1 MIQSIR
7 ERPVVDRITSVAIG
21 IAADPDDSDELRLQ
35 KTLLVSGSTMIAVAG
50 FLWSLIYFFFG
61 EYRAAA
67 IPFSYSI
74 ISSVSIVLYGL
85 TRRYQFFRFSQLLL
99 ILLLPFLLMI
109 ALGGFVNS
117 SAVILWALLC
127 PLGALLF
134 SEPGRAPWWFLA
146 YAFLVVLSGFL
157 QPFSRESN
165 NLSPTVITIF
175 FVMNIV
181 AISAIAFILL
191 YYFVYQKNTF
201 LRLLA
206 IEQDKSERLLLNILP
221 KEVAEVLKVENRVVA
236 DYYQGASILFADLV
250 GFTPLTA
257 EMEPKKMVELL
268 NEIYSQFDDLVEKY
282 DLEKIRT
289 IGDNYM
295 VVSGVPRLREDHAEA
310 VANMALDMRAFLG
323 EFRNSAGKRI
333 QCRIGINSGPLVAG
347 VVGRRKF
354 QYDVWGDAVN
364 VASRMESQGVP
375 DRVQI
380 TAATRELIKDRFQL
394 EPRGTIEV
402 KGKGQMETW
411 FLVGSA
417 LEEQAIPA
425 GPIPSG

>member
-1 MIQSIR
+1 MIKTIR
-7 ERPVVDRITSVAIG
+7 KRPIVDRLTSTAMR
-21 IAADPDDSDELRLQ
+21 IAADPEDSDELRLQ
-35 KTLLVSGSTMIAVAG
+35 KTLMVSGSTMIVIAG
-50 FLWSLIYFFFG
+50 FLWSLIYFSFE
-61 EYRAAA
+61 EYVAGL
-67 IPFSYSI
+67 IPFTYCVISSLSI
-74 ISSVSIVLYGL
+74 IFYSL
-85 TRRYQFFRFSQLLL
+85 TRRYQLFRFSQLLL

-134 SEPGRAPWWFLA
+134 SEPRRGPWWFLA

-157 QPFSRESN
+157 QPYVRASN
-165 NLSPTVITIF
+165 NLSPTLITLF

-191 YYFVYQKNTF
+191 YYFVFQKNTF
-201 LRLLA
+201 IRLLA

-221 KEVAEVLKVENRVVA
+221 KEVAEILKVENRVVA
-236 DYYQGASILFADLV
+236 DHYENASILFADLV

-257 EMEPKKMVELL
+257 EMEPEKMVELL
-268 NEIYSQFDDLVEKY
+268 NEIYSCFDDLVEKY

-295 VVSGVPRLREDHAEA
+295 VVSGVPRPRQDHAEA
-310 VANMALDMRAFLG
+310 ISGMALDMRAFLREFTFG
-323 EFRNSAGKRI
+323 EGERI
-333 QCRIGINSGPLVAG
+333 HFRIGINSGSLVAG

-364 VASRMESQGVP
+364 VASRMESQGVS
-375 DRVQI
+375 DQVQI
-380 TAATRELIKDRFQL
+380 TAATRELIKDKFRL
-394 EPRGTIEV
+394 ERRGTVEI
-402 KGKGQMETW
+402 KGKGEMETW
-411 FLVGSA
+411 FLVGNELA
-417 LEEQAIPA
+417 RE
-425 GPIPSG
+425 